1 MSAQRRWTTDEDA
14 VLRAHY
20 TTTRGADLATR
31 LGRPCG
37 SVKARAKKLGIQ
49 RQRAIWSVAD
59 EAVMRAEFPN
69 TRTADLAARLGR
81 ETVAVQN
88 FAYKLGL
95 RKSQAFLYG
104 PESGRLHAGEPRG
117 VEFRF
122 QPGQTPSNKGLRRKG
137 WGPGRMRETQFKKG
151 APRSGKAALV
161 YQPVGA
167 ERISADGYLERKVND
182 DLPFNR
188 RWRAVHA
195 LLWEATHGPVP
206 AGHSVAFKNRDKT
219 DIRLDNLELVSR
231 AELMRRNT
239 VHNYPKPVVQ
249 AIHALGA
256 LTRQIRQRER
266 HAEKQD

>member
-1 MSAQRRWTTDEDA
+1 MIPPRRWTPEEDA
-14 VLRAHY
+14 LVQSRYA
-20 TTTRGADLATR
+20 TCRVADLAAEM
-31 LGRPCG
+31 GRSAQ
-37 SVKARAKKLGIQ
+37 SVKTRAAKLGIQ
-49 RQRAIWSVAD
+49 HAREKWSAED
-59 EAVMRAEFPN
+59 EAVMRAEFPHV
-69 TRTADLAARLGR
+69 RTADLAVRLGR
-81 ETVAVQN
+81 KTVAVQN

-104 PESGRLHAGEPRG
+104 PESGRLNAGEPRG

-122 QPGQTPSNKGLRRKG
+122 QPGQTPANKGLRRKG

-151 APRSGKAALV
+151 GPRSGKAALV
-161 YQPVGA
+161 YQPIGA